1 MELLQTLG
9 INWQLLLAQV
19 VNFTVLM
26 GALLFLVYKPVLRL
40 LDSRRETIKKA
51 MDDAAHVEKQRKNIE
66 EMMVA
71 ERRKAEQETAKV
83 LEGAKV
89 QGEKMKREI
98 IDAATR
104 EAEQILE
111 KSKKQLGEE
120 RTKLVS
126 EMQQSLASVAVKLA
140 SQILER
146 EFKPDDQQR
155 ILQSVEKNIPALLK

>member
-1 MELLQTLG
+1 
-9 INWQLLLAQV
+9 
-19 VNFTVLM
+19 
-26 GALLFLVYKPVLRL
+26 
-40 LDSRRETIKKA
+40 
-51 MDDAAHVEKQRKNIE
+51 
-66 EMMVA
+66 
-71 ERRKAEQETAKV
+71 
-83 LEGAKV
+83 V